1 MQYENNL
8 EKLKAEKPEGA
19 THTDNLGEYWKHEN
33 GKWFTWLD
41 SCQQWKRIIN
51 FEPFIKQFNV
61 KPL

>member
-33 GKWFTWLD
+33 GSPGLIHVNSGKESLTL
-41 SCQQWKRIIN
+41 N
-51 FEPFIKQFNV
+51 H
-61 KPL
+61 L